1 MGRKFTIFALFYFV
15 FEGKFQVQAPRGAYS
30 EGRFNGGFFALRFW
44 GAYIWR
50 GLSSEFYG
58 ISVTKKTIIET
69 STWWTKIHGQYKFI
83 VLLGT
88 LIESTGFPTPPL
100 PASRFPRKL
109 APGRFSRKIL
119 EMMLTYSWF
128 PWSLFAVCSNHLC
141 CVHNKINTIFKSGPF
156 PFLRR
161 LQNSPGGG
169 TPIHYL

>member
-15 FEGKFQVQAPRGAYS
+15 FEGKFQVQAPPGGLFGGAI
-30 EGRFNGGFFALRFW
+30 ERRFFCVTILSW

-88 LIESTGFPTPPL
+88 LIESTGFPPPPTPPL
-100 PASRFPRKL
+100 SPQPTASRFPIPSQVGSRPIFQEN
-109 APGRFSRKIL
+109 PGNDADLFLVSLIP
-119 EMMLTYSWF
+119 F
-128 PWSLFAVCSNHLC
+128 CSLFKPSL
-141 CVHNKINTIFKSGPF
+141 
-156 PFLRR
+156 LR
-161 LQNSPGGG
+161 
-169 TPIHYL
+169 T